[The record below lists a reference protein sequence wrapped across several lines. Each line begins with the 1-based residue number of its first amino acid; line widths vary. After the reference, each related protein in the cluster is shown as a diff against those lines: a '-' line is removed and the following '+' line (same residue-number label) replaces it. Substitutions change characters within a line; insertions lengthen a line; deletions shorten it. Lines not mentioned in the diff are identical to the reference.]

1 MSLDKYVLIIKNNN
15 VMDLIVD
22 IFLRLDDRYF
32 DNGVLLPN
40 CNIKSMQH
48 VRNKDV
54 DGSDLKML
62 LE

>member
-1 MSLDKYVLIIKNNN
+1 
-15 VMDLIVD
+15 MDLIVN
-22 IFLRLDDRYF
+22 IFLRLDGRYF

-48 VRNKDV
+48 VRNKDA